1 MTQEG
6 KVVYLPSINLGDQ
19 GPTPPLKGGGGDG
32 TFDGMEQRVAKLES
46 QFEKLNE
53 KVDTLRID
61 VAVLKERVGNLPSK
75 GFIVT
80 ATVTSLA
87 LIGALSVFGER
98 LLSLIGS

>member
-1 MTQEG
+1 MSD
-6 KVVYLPSINLGDQ
+6 PASIIRFPKGERGD
-19 GPTPPLKGGGGDG
+19 PETLRLKSGGGGG
-32 TFDGMEQRVAKLES
+32 TFDGMEQRVAKIEG

-75 GFIVT
+75 GFIVS

-87 LIGALSVFGER
+87 LLGAVSVFGER
-98 LLSLIGS
+98 LLALLSG

>member
-1 MTQEG
+1 MTSRNT
-6 KVVYLPSINLGDQ
+6 VVNAAERFTRSVDA
-19 GPTPPLKGGGGDG
+19 TLKGSGGGG
-32 TFDGMEQRVAKLES
+32 TFDGMEQRVAKLEN

-87 LIGALSVFGER
+87 LVGALSVFGER
-98 LLSLIGS
+98 IISLLGN